1 MTTILTLR
9 EPLSKAVEKTEDTWP
24 ICFELIQEHKQ
35 VGRWETSSWQV
46 SNIKLQS
53 KNAACDEAQTSDETE
68 SIWCDFVLEIYRDER
83 TDYRFN
89 LSSREPKL
97 FFAFEQESTDTTP
110 TPIAVTASQSIV
122 GDFMDSDYL
131 VLSVD
136 MPLPIQAWLEAFIGR
151 HGELLE
157 VRRKKRKG
165 AGRACGN

>member
-1 MTTILTLR
+1 MTTTPTLH
-9 EPLSKAVEKTEDTWP
+9 EQPSNTVEKTEGTWP
-24 ICFELIQEHKQ
+24 ICFELIQEKKQ
-35 VGRWETSSWQV
+35 VGRWATSSWQV
-46 SNIKLQS
+46 SNIKLQR
-53 KNAACDEAQTSDETE
+53 KNTACYDAKKSDEME
-68 SIWCDFVLEIYRDER
+68 SVWCDFVLEIYRDER

-97 FFAFEQESTDTTP
+97 FFAFEQESTDVTP

-131 VLSVD
+131 VLSVG